1 MFFRKEK
8 VVSVLLNLNKIY
20 LFVSNQLNQYMVIF
34 YTFKP

>member
-8 VVSVLLNLNKIY
+8 VVSVLLNLNKTY
-20 LFVSNQLNQYMVIF
+20 LLVSNQLNQYMAIF